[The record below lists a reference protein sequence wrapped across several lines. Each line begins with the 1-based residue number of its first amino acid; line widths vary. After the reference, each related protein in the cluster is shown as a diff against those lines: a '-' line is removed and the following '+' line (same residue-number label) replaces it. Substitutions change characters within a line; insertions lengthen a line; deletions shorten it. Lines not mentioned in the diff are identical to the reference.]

1 MGSVIEHIDCPHC
14 GQEATLDF
22 YYKTGEEFIL
32 CTNCGYH
39 KSSYLD
45 KSEDYEDISE
55 AKWVTEELTNP
66 YGIYKI
72 KYKADVFTKL
82 GSLEDEQHWTDFVSE
97 VMGDKDHIE
106 FFTLNR
112 YVNGQIETPNII

>member
-1 MGSVIEHIDCPHC
+1 MGSVIQEIDCPHC
-14 GQEATLDF
+14 KQEATLDSW
-22 YYKTGEEFIL
+22 YKTGEEFIL

-39 KSSYLD
+39 RSYYID
-45 KSEDYEDISE
+45 RGDDYEDVSE
-55 AKWVTEELTNP
+55 PKWVTEELTNP

-72 KYKADVFTKL
+72 KYKADIFTKL

-112 YVNGQIETPNII
+112 YVNGQIETTNII